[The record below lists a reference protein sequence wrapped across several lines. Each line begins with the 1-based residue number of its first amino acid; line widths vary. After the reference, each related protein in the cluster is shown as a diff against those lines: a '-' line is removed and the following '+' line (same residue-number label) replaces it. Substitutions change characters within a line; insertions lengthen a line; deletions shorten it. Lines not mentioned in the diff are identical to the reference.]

1 MSFRKI
7 SALVLLVLWIGALL
21 WQARRLYLRP
31 EAERLAAAAR
41 TLPPG
46 VAYYR
51 VERGGHRVGWAQS
64 EIDTLPDASGFR
76 LSDRIVV
83 ELGALGASLGDSSA
97 DAGAPR
103 GGRRSGAAAEVRSE
117 AEVGPTLALRWFRA
131 TSTGLL
137 GGLSARGEV
146 VGDSLLVLS
155 ALDSAGTPGRADTV
169 RIDGPIVFENA
180 IPLRFA
186 AEQQAEPGDSVLIR
200 TFDPI
205 RMSSRTVA
213 LHILDRATRTFP
225 DSAALDTV
233 TGRWEVAGRDTVQ
246 AWKVGR
252 DVGGVSF
259 TSWIDEDGRFL
270 EAEVGGLKLLRTAFE
285 LAYYGSGAAGGEAPR
300 DMAAPG
306 GGPEAPAGGAPRRA
320 APDSTSKGGGD
331 GP

>member
-51 VERGGHRVGWAQS
+51 VERAGHRIGWAQS
-64 EIDTLPDASGFR
+64 EIDTLADASGFR

-83 ELGALGASLGDSSA
+83 ELGALGASLGDRSA
-97 DAGAPR
+97 GGLAPR
-103 GGRRSGAAAEVRSE
+103 GERRPGATAEVRSE

-137 GGLSARGEV
+137 GGLSARGDV
-146 VGDSLLVLS
+146 VGDSLLVLA

-200 TFDPI
+200 TFDPV
-205 RMSSRTVA
+205 RMASRTVA
-213 LHILDRATRTFP
+213 LHILGRATRTYP
-225 DSAALDTV
+225 DSAARDSA
-233 TGRWEVAGRDTVQ
+233 TGRWEVAGRDTVR
-246 AWKVGR
+246 AWKVRR

-270 EAEVGGLKLLRTAFE
+270 EAEVGGMKLVRTAFE
-285 LAYYGSGAAGGEAPR
+285 LAYYG
-300 DMAAPG
+300 
-306 GGPEAPAGGAPRRA
+306 GGATAARA
-320 APDSTSKGGGD
+320 APDTAMRRGGD
-331 GP
+331 GR

>member
-1 MSFRKI
+1 MSLRKI

-51 VERGGHRVGWAQS
+51 VERAGRRVGWAQS

-83 ELGALGASLGDSSA
+83 ELGALGASLGDSA
-97 DAGAPR
+97 AAAPR
-103 GGRRSGAAAEVRSE
+103 DGRRPGAAAEVRSE

-137 GGLSARGEV
+137 GGLSARGDV

-155 ALDSAGTPGRADTV
+155 SLDSAGTPGRADTV

-205 RMSSRTVA
+205 GMSSRTVA

-225 DSAALDTV
+225 DSAALDSV
-233 TGRWEVAGRDTVQ
+233 TGRWEVAGRDTVK

-270 EAEVGGLKLLRTAFE
+270 EAEVGGLKLVRTAFE
-285 LAYYGSGAAGGEAPR
+285 LAYYGRDTAARAGGEGR
-300 DMAAPG
+300 
-306 GGPEAPAGGAPRRA
+306 
-320 APDSTSKGGGD
+320 
-331 GP
+331 